1 MATRTA
7 KARGAKSS
15 GFQESCV
22 TGDDDKQDKFCQHP
36 SSLSSPILGA
46 PITDHKQLEH
56 LFDGDGYLF
65 LRTPKAIQASRKLT
79 PTEKD
84 VWSILFFHGLKNG
97 RIFPSI
103 ETIAEEIG
111 APART
116 ARRALKSLRK
126 KGFVT
131 WTTPPLSNRGH
142 KQWAS
147 RERKPW
153 ANEYRLL
160 MHESLA
166 SLPGPQSSH
175 GNDAGEDLPAAK
187 MAHGNEGNNYLP
199 AAKMA
204 HGRSLPA
211 AKMAHAPAAK
221 MAHQTK
227 RRNENKK
234 QTTTEAANKPTT
246 TSQPDGSVVVVVS
259 SSSFFPE
266 KTKSLNTD
274 QADLL
279 RQYVAMQ
286 DQEGRIQTDRTRY
299 FHGMV
304 KQLRADPCKWA
315 SIYETVHAERIRV
328 AGMYAWAAQDDAKP
342 APAPAPPPSRRE
354 QWDALSEAVKPL
366 HYDFYRDVLTPDEV
380 ADIEAAIKSGG
391 DYEEKHRAQV
401 AYLKQ
406 RNDKRGRGS
415 GNGGEAKFFSLSD
428 GWDEAEEAARRREL
442 AEQRA
447 VIMAKYN
454 GADQAGG
461 AA

>member
-1 MATRTA
+1 MKKGILILLLVVSLLVLVGCVETKYQARYYTDTGKLDKEIEVTHKKAFVSDTKKDLTA
-7 KARGAKSS
+7 KLADGS
-15 GFQESCV
+15 
-22 TGDDDKQDKFCQHP
+22 KF
-36 SSLSSPILGA
+36 GVA
-46 PITDHKQLEH
+46 
-56 LFDGDGYLF
+56 
-65 LRTPKAIQASRKLT
+65 
-79 PTEKD
+79 
-84 VWSILFFHGLKNG
+84 
-97 RIFPSI
+97 SI

-246 TSQPDGSVVVVVS
+246 TSQPDGSVVVVS

-391 DYEEKHRAQV
+391 DYEEKRRAQV

-428 GWDEAEEAARRREL
+428 GWDEAEEEARRQEL

-447 VIMAKYN
+447 AILAKYN